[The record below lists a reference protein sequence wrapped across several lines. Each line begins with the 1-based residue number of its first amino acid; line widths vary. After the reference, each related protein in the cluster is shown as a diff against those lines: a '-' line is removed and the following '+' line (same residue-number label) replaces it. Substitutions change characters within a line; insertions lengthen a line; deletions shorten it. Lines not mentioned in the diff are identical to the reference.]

1 MAELAGTWT
10 LRNFNPT
17 FVIVNETPEEA
28 AFTAGALDL
37 TLSATPDPS
46 SLGGTIGW
54 PGDPPRDPP
63 GVLDV
68 DGQIDLI
75 HGVGNEIF
83 YLTATG
89 RSGTP
94 TAGWQYDYHG
104 RPGRN
109 WALRDGGRV
118 DRHPTLVGSAIRVKP
133 HGESRAGEVLSFIA
147 VKPPQATEVSTFDLT
162 GSWTYRSFRNEA
174 QGPRPR
180 PNGLILQEAILKLET
195 KLETVPARRSPEPPF
210 AIIEPSYTKT
220 TLGGT
225 IEWSGRVLDIK
236 GEVFPLAFKGRLQE
250 FWFSAIGRGGTPSAG
265 WQYDYHGDMTRTWP
279 KGDKQVP
286 ALVGTVIR
294 QKAHGD
300 SPAGTVYPFIAVK
313 Q

>member
-1 MAELAGTWT
+1 MAELAGTWI

-118 DRHPTLVGSAIRVKP
+118 DRHPTLVGRAIRVKP

-147 VKPPQATEVSTFDLT
+147 VKQ
-162 GSWTYRSFRNEA
+162 
-174 QGPRPR
+174 
-180 PNGLILQEAILKLET
+180 
-195 KLETVPARRSPEPPF
+195 
-210 AIIEPSYTKT
+210 
-220 TLGGT
+220 
-225 IEWSGRVLDIK
+225 
-236 GEVFPLAFKGRLQE
+236 
-250 FWFSAIGRGGTPSAG
+250 
-265 WQYDYHGDMTRTWP
+265 
-279 KGDKQVP
+279 
-286 ALVGTVIR
+286 
-294 QKAHGD
+294 
-300 SPAGTVYPFIAVK
+300 
-313 Q
+313 